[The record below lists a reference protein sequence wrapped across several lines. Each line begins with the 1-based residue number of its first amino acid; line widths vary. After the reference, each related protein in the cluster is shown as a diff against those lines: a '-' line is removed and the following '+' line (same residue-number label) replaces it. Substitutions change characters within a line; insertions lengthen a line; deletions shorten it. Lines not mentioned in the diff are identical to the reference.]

1 MHILMAAVDAL
12 DIDADS
18 LVLNRTSLQQMRDN
32 NRHFQSIEQKSE
44 LLDKVISVK
53 LSYYYFVYLLHSFV

>member
-1 MHILMAAVDAL
+1 MAAVDAL
-12 DIDADS
+12 EIDADG
-18 LVLNRTSLQQMRDN
+18 LVLNRTLLQQIRDD

-53 LSYYYFVYLLHSFV
+53 LGYDYFVYIVLF